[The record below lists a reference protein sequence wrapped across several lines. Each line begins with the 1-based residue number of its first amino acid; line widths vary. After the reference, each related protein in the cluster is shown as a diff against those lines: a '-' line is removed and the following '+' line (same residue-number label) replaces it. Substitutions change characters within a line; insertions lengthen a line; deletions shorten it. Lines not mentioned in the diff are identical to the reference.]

1 MSTRHNYVTQNTTDY
16 HKSLIQSLH
25 DKEEAIAYL
34 EVALEEYENDGDNQA
49 FMLALKNVVEAQG
62 GIGCLSR
69 KTGLDRAHL
78 YRVLSSK
85 GNPRFL
91 TLGNILKALGF
102 KLSISAV

>member
-1 MSTRHNYVTQNTTDY
+1 MNNYISQNTTDY
-16 HKSLIQSLH
+16 HASLIQSLH
-25 DKEEAIAYL
+25 DKNEATAYL
-34 EVALEEYENDGDNQA
+34 GVALEEYEDDGDSQA

-62 GIGCLSR
+62 GIGHLSK

-85 GNPRFL
+85 GNPRFI

-102 KLSISAV
+102 KLSVNAL

>member
-1 MSTRHNYVTQNTTDY
+1 MNEKYLTNKTADY
-16 HKSLIQSLH
+16 HKNLIASLQ
-25 DKEEAIAYL
+25 DKEEMQAYL
-34 EVALEEYENDGDNQA
+34 EVALQEYAEDGDNQA
-49 FMLALKNVVEAQG
+49 FMLALKNIVKVQG
-62 GIGCLSR
+62 GIGLLSK

-102 KLSISAV
+102 RLLIRSA

>member
-1 MSTRHNYVTQNTTDY
+1 MSNYIEQNTTNY
-16 HKSLIQSLH
+16 HANLIHSLH
-25 DKEEAIAYL
+25 DKEEATAYL
-34 EVALEEYENDGDNQA
+34 EVALEEYEDDGDSQA

-62 GIGCLSR
+62 GVGHLSK

-102 KLSISAV
+102 KLSVNSM

>member
-1 MSTRHNYVTQNTTDY
+1 MMVIVRLLCLPLKCCRSTGWNRLFI
-16 HKSLIQSLH
+16 K
-25 DKEEAIAYL
+25 
-34 EVALEEYENDGDNQA
+34 
-49 FMLALKNVVEAQG
+49 
-62 GIGCLSR
+62 

-102 KLSISAV
+102 KLSVNAI